1 MLTVCYVYFTFKE
14 GAHTALVLVFF
25 SGFFYAFL
33 HKKRATDESRTRDLF
48 LTKEA
53 LYH

>member
-1 MLTVCYVYFTFKE
+1 MAF
-14 GAHTALVLVFF
+14 VLCF
-25 SGFFYAFL
+25 SRFL
-33 HKKRATDESRTRDLF
+33 LLLSHKKRATDESRTRDLF

>member
-1 MLTVCYVYFTFKE
+1 MAFVLCF
-14 GAHTALVLVFF
+14 LVL
-25 SGFFYAFL
+25 SL
-33 HKKRATDESRTRDLF
+33 LSHKKRATDESRTRDLF

>member
-1 MLTVCYVYFTFKE
+1 MLTINKSHFTFKE
-14 GAHTALVLVFF
+14 GGLWAYVLCFVCFLLCV
-25 SGFFYAFL
+25 L

>member
-1 MLTVCYVYFTFKE
+1 MLTNNLIFTFKE
-14 GAHTALVLVFF
+14 GGHTAYVLIF
-25 SGFFYAFL
+25 SFPFL
-33 HKKRATDESRTRDLF
+33 PFRQKKRATDESRTRDLF

>member
-1 MLTVCYVYFTFKE
+1 MLSSS
-14 GAHTALVLVFF
+14 VFL
-25 SGFFYAFL
+25 FFYLPFRQ
-33 HKKRATDESRTRDLF
+33 KKRATDESRTRDLF

>member
-1 MLTVCYVYFTFKE
+1 MFFISPSKRA
-14 GAHTALVLVFF
+14 GITAFVLRFF
-25 SGFFYAFL
+25 LFFCCPFGQ
-33 HKKRATDESRTRDLF
+33 KKRATDESRTRDLF

>member
-1 MLTVCYVYFTFKE
+1 MAHVLGLASLYV
-14 GAHTALVLVFF
+14 L
-25 SGFFYAFL
+25 FL
-33 HKKRATDESRTRDLF
+33 LSHKKRATDESRTRDLF